1 MRWDTRVHVIKK
13 MNEIV
18 TQEVF
23 AEKPLSL
30 WKKVPPVGWIV
41 FFMLAFFGVMAPGF
55 FSTGNFLNIM
65 LQGSVL
71 LILAV
76 AATLVILTEGID
88 LSLGSVLTL
97 AGVTTVLALQH
108 HLPVPAAVGV
118 GVLTGVACGTLT
130 GTLITAGKLPP
141 FIATLGMMGMAAGM
155 ALVLARQGAIYSD
168 LPSFLFLGGGSIIRV
183 PVPAAI
189 AVLVFGIAWIV
200 LYQTDFGRYIIS
212 IGGNEAGT
220 RLSGV
225 NTEWWKFL
233 TYVVAGALAAL
244 GGVIMAARL
253 HAADPIVGAGWEF
266 DAIAATILGGTSF
279 EKGNGGLGGTVLGV
293 LLIAVLR
300 NGLNVIGVSAMWQ
313 PALIGLVIIGAIV
326 FDVLLKQRGV
336 IQ

>member
-1 MRWDTRVHVIKK
+1 MT
-13 MNEIV
+13 
-18 TQEVF
+18 EVPVPQD
-23 AEKPLSL
+23 AYVAKEPLAP
-30 WKKVPPVGWIV
+30 WKKLPPVAWV
-41 FFMLAFFGVMAPGF
+41 VLFMIAFFGVAAPGF
-55 FSTGNFLNIM
+55 FTTVNFLNIM

-97 AGVTTVLALQH
+97 SGVTTVLALQQG
-108 HLPVPAAVGV
+108 LPVAGAVLA
-118 GVLTGVACGTLT
+118 GVLTGVVCGTVT
-130 GTLITAGKLPP
+130 GLLITAGKLPP

-155 ALVLARQGAIYSD
+155 ALVLTRQGAIYSD
-168 LPSFLFLGGGSIIRV
+168 LPSFLFLGGGSLGRV
-183 PVPAAI
+183 PMPTAI
-189 AVLVFGIAWIV
+189 AALVFILAWVV

-225 NTEWWKFL
+225 NTAWWKLL
-233 TYVVAGALAAL
+233 TYVVAGALSAL

-253 HAADPIVGAGWEF
+253 HAADPIVGNGWEF

-279 EKGNGGLGGTVLGV
+279 EKGNGSLGGTVLGV

-300 NGLNVIGVSAMWQ
+300 NGLNVIGVGAMWQ
-313 PALIGLVIIGAIV
+313 PALIGLVIIAAIV

-336 IQ
+336 IE

>member
-1 MRWDTRVHVIKK
+1 
-13 MNEIV
+13 MNEV
-18 TQEVF
+18 AAPGDVRMGT
-23 AEKPLSL
+23 KTLTP
-30 WKKVPPVGWIV
+30 WKKVPPVAWV
-41 FFMLAFFGVMAPGF
+41 VLFMIAFFGVGAPGF
-55 FSTGNFLNIM
+55 FTPVNFVNIT

-97 AGVTTVLALQH
+97 AGVTTVLALQAD
-108 HLPVPAAVGV
+108 LPVPAAVLV
-118 GVLTGVACGTLT
+118 GVATGVACGAVT
-130 GTLITAGKLPP
+130 GFLITAGKLPP
-141 FIATLGMMGMAAGM
+141 FIATLGMMGMAAGL
-155 ALVLARQGAIYSD
+155 ALVLTRQGAIYSD
-168 LPSFLFLGGGSIIRV
+168 LPAFVFLGGGSMGFV
-183 PVPAAI
+183 PMPTVI
-189 AVLVFGIAWIV
+189 ATVVFILSWIV

-225 NTEWWKFL
+225 NTAGWKFL

-253 HAADPIVGAGWEF
+253 GAADPIVGNGWEF

-279 EKGNGGLGGTVLGV
+279 EKGNGTLGGTVLGV
-293 LLIAVLR
+293 LLISVLR
-300 NGLNVIGVSAMWQ
+300 NGLNVIGVGAMWQ

-336 IQ
+336 LQ

>member
-1 MRWDTRVHVIKK
+1 MSEGASTRNLGPEKK
-13 MNEIV
+13 SFSPW
-18 TQEVF
+18 T
-23 AEKPLSL
+23 KL
-30 WKKVPPVGWIV
+30 PPVAWVVI
-41 FFMLAFFGVMAPGF
+41 FMLAFFGMTAPGF
-55 FSTGNFLNIM
+55 FTAVNFLNIT

-97 AGVTTVLALQH
+97 AGVAAVLALQYD
-108 HLPVPAAVGV
+108 LPVPVAVLV
-118 GVLTGVACGTLT
+118 GILTGVACGAVT
-130 GTLITAGKLPP
+130 GFLITAGRLPP

-155 ALVLARQGAIYSD
+155 ALVLTRQGAIYSD
-168 LPSFLFLGGGSIIRV
+168 LPAFIFLGGGAIGFV
-183 PVPAAI
+183 PMPTVI
-189 AVLVFGIAWIV
+189 ATLVFILTWII
-200 LYQTDFGRYIIS
+200 LYQTDFGCYIVS

-225 NTEWWKFL
+225 NTAWWKFL
-233 TYVVAGALAAL
+233 TYVVAGAMAAL

-253 HAADPIVGAGWEF
+253 QAADPIVGNGWEF

-279 EKGNGGLGGTVLGV
+279 EKGNGSLGGTVLGV

-300 NGLNVIGVSAMWQ
+300 NGLNVIGVGAMWQ

-336 IQ
+336 IS

>member
-1 MRWDTRVHVIKK
+1 MTEVAVPQDADDTK
-13 MNEIV
+13 E
-18 TQEVF
+18 
-23 AEKPLSL
+23 SL
-30 WKKVPPVGWIV
+30 APWKKVPPVAWV
-41 FFMLAFFGVMAPGF
+41 VLFMIACFGGAAPGF
-55 FSTGNFLNIM
+55 FTTGNFLNIL

-97 AGVTTVLALQH
+97 SGVTTVLALQQG
-108 HLPVPAAVGV
+108 LPVAAAVLA
-118 GVLTGVACGTLT
+118 GVLTGVVCGAVT
-130 GTLITAGKLPP
+130 GLLITAGKLPP
-141 FIATLGMMGMAAGM
+141 FIATLAMMGMAAGM
-155 ALVLARQGAIYSD
+155 ALVLTQQGAIYSD
-168 LPSFLFLGGGSIIRV
+168 LPAFLFLGGGSLGMV
-183 PVPAAI
+183 PMPTAI
-189 AVLVFGIAWIV
+189 AALVFILAWII

-225 NTEWWKFL
+225 NTAWWKFL
-233 TYVVAGALAAL
+233 TYVAAGALAAL

-253 HAADPIVGAGWEF
+253 HAADPIVGNGWEF

-279 EKGNGGLGGTVLGV
+279 EKGNGSLGGTVLGM

-300 NGLNVIGVSAMWQ
+300 NGLNVIGVGAMWQ
-313 PALIGLVIIGAIV
+313 PALIGLVIIAAIV

>member
-1 MRWDTRVHVIKK
+1 
-13 MNEIV
+13 MNEAAALR
-18 TQEVF
+18 TPREETK
-23 AEKPLSL
+23 ALSP
-30 WKKVPPVGWIV
+30 WKKVPPVAWV
-41 FFMLAFFGVMAPGF
+41 VLFMIAFFGVGAPGF
-55 FSTGNFLNIM
+55 FNAGNFLNIT

-97 AGVTTVLALQH
+97 AGVTTVLALERD
-108 HLPVPAAVGV
+108 LPVPVAVLVGV
-118 GVLTGVACGTLT
+118 ATGVACGAVT
-130 GTLITAGKLPP
+130 GFLITTGKLPP

-155 ALVLARQGAIYSD
+155 ALVLTRQGAIYSD
-168 LPSFLFLGGGSIIRV
+168 LPVFVFLGGGSIGIV
-183 PVPAAI
+183 PMPTVI
-189 AVLVFGIAWIV
+189 ATVVFILAWIV
-200 LYQTDFGRYIIS
+200 LYQADFGRYIIS

-225 NTEWWKFL
+225 NTAWWKFL
-233 TYVVAGALAAL
+233 TYVVAGALAGL

-253 HAADPIVGAGWEF
+253 GAADPTVGNGWEF
-266 DAIAATILGGTSF
+266 DAIAAAILGGTSF
-279 EKGNGGLGGTVLGV
+279 EKGNGTLGGTVLGV
-293 LLIAVLR
+293 LLISVLR
-300 NGLNVIGVSAMWQ
+300 NGLNVIGVGAMWQ

>member
-1 MRWDTRVHVIKK
+1 
-13 MNEIV
+13 MNEV
-18 TQEVF
+18 VSTQNVCIEK
-23 AEKPLSL
+23 KPLSP
-30 WKKVPPVGWIV
+30 WKKVPPVGWV
-41 FFMLAFFGVMAPGF
+41 VLFMIAFFGMTATGF
-55 FSTGNFLNIM
+55 FTTGNFLNIT

-97 AGVTTVLALQH
+97 AGVTTVLALQADM
-108 HLPVPAAVGV
+108 PVPMAVLV
-118 GVLTGVACGTLT
+118 GVLTGVVCGAVT
-130 GTLITAGKLPP
+130 GLLITVGKLPP

-155 ALVLARQGAIYSD
+155 ALVLTRQGAIYSD
-168 LPSFLFLGGGSIIRV
+168 FPAFIFLGGGSIGVV
-183 PVPAAI
+183 PMPTVI
-189 AVLVFGIAWIV
+189 ATLVFILAWIV

-212 IGGNEAGT
+212 IGGNEPGT

-225 NTEWWKFL
+225 NTGWWKFL

-253 HAADPIVGAGWEF
+253 HAADPIVGNGWEF

-279 EKGNGGLGGTVLGV
+279 EKGNGSLAGTVLGV

-300 NGLNVIGVSAMWQ
+300 NGLNVIGVGAMWQ

-326 FDVLLKQRGV
+326 FDVLLKQKGV

>member
-1 MRWDTRVHVIKK
+1 MSDAAMPQDVCVDR
-13 MNEIV
+13 
-18 TQEVF
+18 
-23 AEKPLSL
+23 KPASS
-30 WKKVPPVGWIV
+30 WKNVPPVAWIV
-41 FFMLAFFGVMAPGF
+41 LFMVAFFGITAPGF
-55 FSTGNFLNIM
+55 FSAVNFLNIM

-97 AGVTTVLALQH
+97 AGVTTVLALQQG
-108 HLPVPAAVGV
+108 LPLPAA
-118 GVLTGVACGTLT
+118 VLTGVVTGVTCGAVT
-130 GTLITAGKLPP
+130 GLLITAGKLPP
-141 FIATLGMMGMAAGM
+141 FISTLGMMGMAAGM
-155 ALVLARQGAIYSD
+155 ALVLTRQGAIYSD
-168 LPSFLFLGGGSIIRV
+168 LPAFLFLGGGSILSV
-183 PVPAAI
+183 PMPTAI
-189 AVLVFGIAWIV
+189 AALVFILAWIV
-200 LYQTDFGRYIIS
+200 LNQTDFGRYIIS

-225 NTEWWKFL
+225 NTALWKFL
-233 TYVVAGALAAL
+233 TYVAAGALAAL

-253 HAADPIVGAGWEF
+253 HAADPIVGNGWEF

-279 EKGNGGLGGTVLGV
+279 EKGNGSLGGTVLGV

-300 NGLNVIGVSAMWQ
+300 NGLNVIGIGAMWQ
-313 PALIGLVIIGAIV
+313 PALIGLVIIAAIV

>member
-1 MRWDTRVHVIKK
+1 
-13 MNEIV
+13 MNQAPGP
-18 TQEVF
+18 QEVCF
-23 AEKPLSL
+23 KKPLSP
-30 WKKVPPVGWIV
+30 WQRIPPVAWIV
-41 FFMLAFFGVMAPGF
+41 LFMLGFFGVAAPGF
-55 FSTGNFLNIM
+55 FSGVNFLNIM

-97 AGVTTVLALQH
+97 AGVTTVLALQQG
-108 HLPVPAAVGV
+108 LPVTAAVAVGV
-118 GVLTGVACGTLT
+118 ATGAACGTVT
-130 GTLITAGKLPP
+130 GLLITAGKLPP

-155 ALVLARQGAIYSD
+155 ALVLTRQGAIYSD
-168 LPSFLFLGGGSIIRV
+168 LPDFLFLGGGSILRV
-183 PVPAAI
+183 PMPTVI
-189 AVLVFGIAWIV
+189 ALAVFALAWV
-200 LYQTDFGRYIIS
+200 ALYQTDFGRYIVS

-225 NTEWWKFL
+225 NTAWWKFL
-233 TYVVAGALAAL
+233 TYVVAAAVAAL

-253 HAADPIVGAGWEF
+253 HAADPIVGNGWEF

-279 EKGNGGLGGTVLGV
+279 EKGNGSLGGTVVGV

-300 NGLNVIGVSAMWQ
+300 NGLNVVGVGAMWQ
-313 PALIGLVIIGAIV
+313 PALIGLVIIAAIV